1 MCIAIFILRQL
12 QEKHLAKNKIL
23 YFAFVDLEKAFDCM
37 PRRVIWWAMRK
48 LGLDTKSK
56 VRVNNLFTDEFEVKV
71 GVLQES
77 VISPLLFIIVLKALS
92 SEFRTGTP
100 WELLYADDL
109 VIVAETENDLR
120 RKLAVWK
127 EKLEKKGLRVNI
139 GKTKVMICGNNLG
152 TLTDSGNFPC
162 GVCRKGVGSN
172 SIYCEGCSYW
182 VHKKCSGIAG
192 VLVPNPAYC
201 CNRCQGLARPINDSL
216 YERFNLAVGIDLNIV
231 DSLCRRRL

>member
-1 MCIAIFILRQL
+1 MFQ
-12 QEKHLAKNKIL
+12 
-23 YFAFVDLEKAFDCM
+23 
-37 PRRVIWWAMRK
+37 
-48 LGLDTKSK
+48 GS
-56 VRVNNLFTDEFEVKV
+56 
-71 GVLQES
+71 VL
-77 VISPLLFIIVLKALS
+77 SPLLFVIVLEALS

-139 GKTKVMICGNNLG
+139 GKTWEVMIFCGNNLG

-162 GVCRKGVGSN
+162 GVCRKGVGNN

-192 VLVPNPAYC
+192 ALVPNPAY
-201 CNRCQGLARPINDSL
+201 RCSRYQGLERPINGSIS
-216 YERFNLAVGIDLNIV
+216 ERFNLAVGIDLDILGRPQKTWEDCIKNNRKV
-231 DSLCRRRL
+231 WKMSRTNPSDRESWKNALRKLSTVQPPGRGTEAL

>member
-1 MCIAIFILRQL
+1 MY
-12 QEKHLAKNKIL
+12 KS
-23 YFAFVDLEKAFDCM
+23 
-37 PRRVIWWAMRK
+37 
-48 LGLDTKSK
+48 TKSK

-71 GVLQES
+71 GVHQGS
-77 VISPLLFIIVLKALS
+77 VLSPLLFIIVLEALS
-92 SEFRTGTP
+92 SEFKTGTP

-162 GVCRKGVGSN
+162 GVYVEK
-172 SIYCEGCSYW
+172 
-182 VHKKCSGIAG
+182 
-192 VLVPNPAYC
+192 VLEVIQSTVKVALTGYTTC
-201 CNRCQGLARPINDSL
+201 CQSCTSL
-216 YERFNLAVGIDLNIV
+216 
-231 DSLCRRRL
+231 